1 MSIYFD
7 FKTIGELSGDNS
19 RNEETW
25 SILNEPLLNEEFNW
39 NIGDSRYDTRVAKTP
54 ANFTP
59 DDWVRYITPII
70 NYAITQGQQG
80 STIDPYM
87 YQRVALLGVLVG
99 RGKTPREAIDQLQ
112 EWQDKGE
119 LQLLKYTNTGTT
131 GTTGMTGTTGTS
143 TGNMGQTG
151 TQVGGGTTGGTGTS
165 GGMTTGGTTSGVG
178 TQGGLGTTGGMG
190 TGFGTGGTFGGIG
203 TTGGTTG
210 GMGTGGTFG
219 GFGTPGTSGGMG
231 TGVGTFGG
239 STGTTGGM
247 GTSTGGGTRDT
258 SDEMLNETSDRLI
271 LD

>member
-7 FKTIGELSGDNS
+7 FKTIGELSGDNF

-39 NIGDSRYDTRVAKTP
+39 NIGDSRYDTRVTKTP

-151 TQVGGGTTGGTGTS
+151 TQAGGGTTGGTGTS

-190 TGFGTGGTFGGIG
+190 TGGI
-203 TTGGTTG
+203 
-210 GMGTGGTFG
+210 FG

-239 STGTTGGM
+239 GTGTAGGM
-247 GTSTGGGTRDT
+247 GTPTGGGTRDT
-258 SDEMLNETSDRLI
+258 SDEMLNKTSDRLI

>member
-19 RNEETW
+19 RKEEAW
-25 SILNEPLLNEEFNW
+25 SILNEPLLNEEFNC

-151 TQVGGGTTGGTGTS
+151 TQAGVGTTGGTGTS

-178 TQGGLGTTGGMG
+178 TQGGLGT
-190 TGFGTGGTFGGIG
+190 I
-203 TTGGTTG
+203 G

-219 GFGTPGTSGGMG
+219 GFGTPGTSGGIG

-239 STGTTGGM
+239 GTGTAGGM
-247 GTSTGGGTRDT
+247 GTPTGGGTRDT
-258 SDEMLNETSDRLI
+258 RDEILNKTSDRLI